1 MEAEFKQA
9 AEEVQKLKTR
19 PSNNDLLALYGLY
32 KQGSEGDNNT
42 GKQKICTLKKKKR
55 NCLFVLQPSLGS
67 LI

>member
-42 GKQKICTLKKKKR
+42 GKQKNLHT
-55 NCLFVLQPSLGS
+55 
-67 LI
+67 

>member
-1 MEAEFKQA
+1 MEAEFKKA

-42 GKQKICTLKKKKR
+42 CK
-55 NCLFVLQPSLGS
+55 
-67 LI
+67 